1 MLEGYELF
9 PYGVAT
15 PLGYRQV
22 RNIELQGPQNVVE
35 CKGDKG
41 AKDATEG

>member
-9 PYGVAT
+9 PCGVAT
-15 PLGYRQV
+15 PLGYHQV
-22 RNIELQGPQNVVE
+22 QNIELQGHQSVVE

-41 AKDATEG
+41 AKDAIEG